1 MRRRY
6 TVPCSGE
13 THRIVVDHET
23 GDMVL
28 EDHDERSERAEM
40 AMVGLGGS
48 MCGCLLVQYVVR
60 QVPRG
65 TAPPTIVVGDPPR
78 AVSVAHGAHFGNVP
92 HDRSLD
98 PVIAG
103 ILAETP
109 WGVDYFT
116 HDQFFVTK
124 GIQ

>member
-1 MRRRY
+1 MRRGY
-6 TVPCSGE
+6 AVPCSGE
-13 THRIVVDHET
+13 MHRIVVDHET
-23 GDMVL
+23 GDLVL
-28 EDHDERSERAEM
+28 EDHDERAEM

-48 MCGCLLVQYVVR
+48 MCGCLVVRDVVR

-65 TAPPTIVVGDPPR
+65 TAPPTIVVGVPPQV
-78 AVSVAHGAHFGNVP
+78 VSVVYGTHFGNVP

-109 WGVDYFT
+109 WGVHYFS

-124 GIQ
+124 GIR